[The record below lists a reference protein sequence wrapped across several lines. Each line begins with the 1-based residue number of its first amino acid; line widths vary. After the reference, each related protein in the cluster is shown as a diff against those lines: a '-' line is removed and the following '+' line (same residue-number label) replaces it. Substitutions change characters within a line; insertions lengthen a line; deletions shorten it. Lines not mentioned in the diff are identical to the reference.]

1 MSNKKNELS
10 ILEQSQARTN
20 IVSETLAD
28 AIRTHA
34 GEQAIQLKK
43 DSDGKE
49 YLSATFKL
57 KSPTKKFDSITV
69 NDMAVAE
76 SLDRIRN
83 ADSMGEVASFVLAK
97 ELSNIADTDASK
109 CGFENSETLAGALL
123 GKGKSTLANYKRIG
137 QYFITSDYHIKG
149 AIPQETSISL
159 LNQLLS
165 FVVAEDEAG
174 NPDIR
179 NVETLF
185 KYGIVTPYMKQAD
198 YKKVLKALHDF
209 MGQDSNKALYDL
221 TDEEMQDFIKAF
233 KDFTTPK
240 KQEQEQDKK
249 QEQDKEQEQEQER
262 TPQIIIG
269 QSMDMLHT
277 INDNF
282 KELGLSEEQA
292 TLVETWLDNLYIT
305 LSEML
310 GGQES

>member
-1 MSNKKNELS
+1 MSNKRNALS
-10 ILEQSQARTN
+10 LLEQAQARTN

-28 AIRTHA
+28 AIRDHA
-34 GEQAIQLKK
+34 GEQAIQIKT

-49 YLSATFKL
+49 YLSAIFKL

-69 NDMAVAE
+69 NDMGVAE

-109 CGFENSETLAGALL
+109 CGFDNSESLAGALL

-137 QYFITSDYHIKG
+137 EYFITSDYHIKG

-159 LNQLLS
+159 LNQMLS
-165 FVVAEDEAG
+165 FVVAENEQG
-174 NPDIR
+174 EPDIR
-179 NVETLF
+179 NVETIF

-198 YKKVLKALHDF
+198 YKKVLKALHEF
-209 MGQDSNKALYDL
+209 MEQESNKALYNL
-221 TDEEMQDFIKAF
+221 TDEEMQEFIKTF

-240 KQEQEQDKK
+240 KQEQEKE
-249 QEQDKEQEQEQER
+249 QEKEQEQEQER

-269 QSMDMLHT
+269 QSFDMVQQLK
-277 INDNF
+277 DNF
-282 KELGLSEEQA
+282 KELGISDEQEQM
-292 TLVETWLDNLYIT
+292 VETWLDNLYIT

-310 GGQES
+310 GAEK